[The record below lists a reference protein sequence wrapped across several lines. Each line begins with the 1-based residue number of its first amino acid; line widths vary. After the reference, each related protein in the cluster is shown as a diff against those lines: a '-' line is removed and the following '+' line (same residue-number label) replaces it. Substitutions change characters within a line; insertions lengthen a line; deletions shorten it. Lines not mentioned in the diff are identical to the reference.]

1 MLNQPQISFYLFER
15 SSERQVDS
23 ACRLCRKIL
32 AQHAKIWWYCSDT
45 AQQTELDERLW
56 SFEATSFIPHGIGQ
70 IDAAVCIS
78 EQLPPSSDWI
88 VFNFNNQALEA
99 VHDFSHIIEIVKNN
113 EAAKQLG
120 REKFKRYR
128 SLGIEPRTFKL

>member
-56 SFEATSFIPHGIGQ
+56 SFEATSFIPHGIG
-70 IDAAVCIS
+70 
-78 EQLPPSSDWI
+78 
-88 VFNFNNQALEA
+88 
-99 VHDFSHIIEIVKNN
+99 H
-113 EAAKQLG
+113 KQG
-120 REKFKRYR
+120 CA
-128 SLGIEPRTFKL
+128 SLGE